1 MPKER
6 NEPYPSYP
14 QFEGLGLKPQHQDFV
29 ILYCHDLRFNVSR
42 AYIEAVAEDKNMEIT
57 VASSCGCKL
66 LNDAKIKK
74 AVEIEMERKLAD
86 RDYLAKRIIEEHSSI
101 AFALIDMV
109 HDGVSTFGYTVKS
122 MDEVPKNYRAAIRGF
137 KKTGEGLLEVLF
149 YDKQKSLDSLS
160 RMLGMFDDNSRRVGE
175 KYEDMIQEMRKR
187 RGDDVTS

>member
-1 MPKER
+1 MPKATD
-6 NEPYPSYP
+6 YPNYP
-14 QFEGLGLKPQHQDFV
+14 QFEGLNLKPEHQEFV
-29 ILYCHDLRFNVSR
+29 ILYCYDLRFNVTR
-42 AYIEAVAEDKNMEIT
+42 AYIEAVAKDKDMKPD
-57 VASSCGCKL
+57 VAAVCGCQL
-66 LNDAKIKK
+66 LKEPKVKK
-74 AVEIEMERKLAD
+74 AVEIEMERKLSD

-137 KKTGEGLLEVLF
+137 KKTGDGLLEVMF

-187 RGDDVTS
+187 RGDDVTAG